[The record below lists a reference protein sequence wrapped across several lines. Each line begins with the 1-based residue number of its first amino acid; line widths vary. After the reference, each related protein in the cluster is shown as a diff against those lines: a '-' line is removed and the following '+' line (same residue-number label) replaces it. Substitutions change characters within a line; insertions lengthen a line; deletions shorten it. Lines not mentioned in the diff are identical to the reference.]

1 MTGTNLALEVRNIR
15 AGYDSYDVLHGMS
28 LHVGANERVGLFGP
42 NGHGKTTLLNA
53 ISKLIKPTSGSVTFM
68 GAPLDQVSARG
79 IVERGLIHVPQANR
93 LFPDMEIMETLELAA
108 FTKRARADRKANL
121 DYVLTLFPRLAERR
135 RQQSKTLS
143 GGERQMLS
151 IGVGIMCAP
160 QMLMLDE
167 PTLGLSPKLKE
178 ELANAIAGIAKTRS
192 VPMLIVEQDIAF
204 VLSLVDRMYFVD
216 HGEIAREIDRRSE
229 VDHQEIMDMYFG
241 EQAAS

>member
-1 MTGTNLALEVRNIR
+1 MTAVALDVRDMR
-15 AGYDSYDVLHGMS
+15 AGYDSYDVLHGMN

-53 ISKLIKPTSGSVTFM
+53 ISKVIRPSGGSASFM
-68 GAPLDQVSARG
+68 GEPLAALSSRN

-108 FTKRARADRKANL
+108 FTRRARAELKGNL
-121 DYVLTLFPRLAERR
+121 DHVLQLFPRLAERR
-135 RQQSKTLS
+135 KQQCKTLS

-151 IGVGIMCAP
+151 IGVGLMCAP
-160 QMLMLDE
+160 RMLMLDE

-178 ELANAIAGIAKTRS
+178 ELAGAIAGIGTS
-192 VPMLIVEQDIAF
+192 GVPMLIVEQDISF

-216 HGEIAREIDRRSE
+216 HGEITREIHRGSD
-229 VDHQEIMDMYFG
+229 VDHHEIMDMYFG
-241 EQAAS
+241 ERSTP

>member
-1 MTGTNLALEVRNIR
+1 MTGPANALDVAGLH

-28 LHVGANERVGLFGP
+28 LHVGPNEKIGLFGP

-53 ISKLIKPTSGSVTFM
+53 ISKVITPSRGAASFM
-68 GAPLDQVSARG
+68 GEPLAAVSSRG

-93 LFPDMEIMETLELAA
+93 LFPDMEIMETLELSA
-108 FTKRARADRKANL
+108 FTKRARGDRAANL

-135 RQQSKTLS
+135 RQQCKTLS

-151 IGVGIMCAP
+151 IGVGLMCAP
-160 QMLMLDE
+160 RMLMLDE

-178 ELANAIAGIAKTRS
+178 ELANAIAGIGES
-192 VPMLIVEQDIAF
+192 GMPMLIVEQDIAF

-216 HGEIAREIDRRSE
+216 HGEIAREIDRGSD

-241 EQAAS
+241 ERAAP